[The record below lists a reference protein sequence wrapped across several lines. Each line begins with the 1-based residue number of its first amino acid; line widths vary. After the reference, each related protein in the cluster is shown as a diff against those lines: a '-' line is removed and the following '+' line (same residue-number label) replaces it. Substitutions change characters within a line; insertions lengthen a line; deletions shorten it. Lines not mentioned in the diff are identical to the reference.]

1 MFAPYVERDRDNH
14 HLVYRSIYIH
24 TMGLR
29 HIQCVYQSQDYLLMF
44 SSVCSRINGWVN
56 ICDAG
61 DLRRR
66 PAHYDVTVM
75 YIVSNSS
82 TATFTGQLSLKC
94 FSSAYGQIL
103 TSWRTFVLIRTA
115 RSRLPQFSLK
125 MPDYEQRFAGGV
137 PGLRS
142 LPRGT
147 DLQERSVLVG
157 SIRRHVADVII
168 AWRRPT
174 CYWKAK

>member
-1 MFAPYVERDRDNH
+1 MSSAIGITITSCIDP
-14 HLVYRSIYIH
+14 YIH

-44 SSVCSRINGWVN
+44 SSVCSRINVWVN

-66 PAHYDVTVM
+66 PAYYDVTVM

-94 FSSAYGQIL
+94 FSPAYGQIL
-103 TSWRTFVLIRTA
+103 TSWRKFVLIKTA
-115 RSRLPQFSLK
+115 RSRLPQLSLK

-142 LPRGT
+142 LPRGEHST
-147 DLQERSVLVG
+147 ACSRCHHCMEKAHLLLKGKITTLVQLFYK
-157 SIRRHVADVII
+157 S
-168 AWRRPT
+168 
-174 CYWKAK
+174 